1 MLSEKKIENESQE
14 NEQVNNSIHQMNNI
28 QNINNNQGFNI
39 FLQYG
44 FTQDEIRGLRM
55 IYHLSALRNSIA
67 NGRNIDLSLNAMYQR
82 ENNWLR
88 NNGNNNNNNNERRNY
103 VRIMLNNNGFRRRRY
118 ARVYRYE
125 SNEIENMS
133 ITILEPLAKALHT
146 TPAELCGWNN
156 TDLTPGEYALLSDF
170 RKLNP
175 AGQQFA
181 AATVKG
187 ITQMPQYT
195 SEEKEETRPLEDAAA
210 SSA

>member
-1 MLSEKKIENESQE
+1 MIESIGERIKNRRKMFGLS
-14 NEQVNNSIHQMNNI
+14 V
-28 QNINNNQGFNI
+28 
-39 FLQYG
+39 
-44 FTQDEIRGLRM
+44 DELADIIGKNRAT
-55 IYHLSALRNSIA
+55 I
-67 NGRNIDLSLNAMYQR
+67 
-82 ENNWLR
+82 
-88 NNGNNNNNNNERRNY
+88 
-103 VRIMLNNNGFRRRRY
+103 
-118 ARVYRYE
+118 YRYE

-175 AGQQFA
+175 AGQTAA

-187 ITQMPQYT
+187 FTQMPQYT